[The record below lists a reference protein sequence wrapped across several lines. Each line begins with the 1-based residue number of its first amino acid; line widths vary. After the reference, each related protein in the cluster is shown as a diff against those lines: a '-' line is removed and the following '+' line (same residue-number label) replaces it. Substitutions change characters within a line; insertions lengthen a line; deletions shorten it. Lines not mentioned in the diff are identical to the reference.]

1 MALRM
6 GYAPEGW
13 DEVLFIAFHGRLQDE
28 YFSIRVGKIQ
38 KFSLLEEPVRQ

>member
-13 DEVLFIAFHGRLQDE
+13 DEVLFIAFRGHLWDE
-28 YFSIRVGKIQ
+28 YFSVGVGKIQ
-38 KFSLLEEPVRQ
+38 KFLLLEEPVRQ